1 MNIDANKWP
10 KLCVLLLTA
19 VIHGVLLFGVVFN
32 NDAAAKIIEE
42 ASFINL
48 VNIEEYSEPAAPK
61 KAAQPKVPDEPVIA
75 KDDAAEDI
83 IETEELPP
91 EVSGVTDGEADS
103 EEGSAAY
110 ISEYTKNNYNY
121 IQKRIMQ
128 ELIYPSQARR
138 AGIQGVVEVVF
149 VINTDGSIQE
159 TAVRRSSD
167 KIILDEEALR
177 AVKNAAPFRP
187 PQRPVR
193 IVIPVSFKL
202 T

>member
-1 MNIDANKWP
+1 M
-10 KLCVLLLTA
+10 
-19 VIHGVLLFGVVFN
+19 
-32 NDAAAKIIEE
+32 
-42 ASFINL
+42 
-48 VNIEEYSEPAAPK
+48 
-61 KAAQPKVPDEPVIA
+61 PDEPVIA